1 MEKAKTDIFCGGKAI
16 IKTIAVYPSTSMD
29 IICPTCYFA
38 EELNFLEPPQEDFQ
52 ITCSRCN
59 EIIAVKLNRREHYRK
74 HLSIPVYYSSSEFD
88 NILDSGVKSG
98 WIVDISKSGIGIEIS
113 SFKYSEECEKAGN
126 ILTIAFSLPPQNKQI
141 KVRGQIVRICA
152 DKKLKVNV
160 GIKFIN
166 LDEYQKQIISFF
178 LRP

>member
-1 MEKAKTDIFCGGKAI
+1 
-16 IKTIAVYPSTSMD
+16 MD

-38 EELNFLEPPQEDFQ
+38 EALNFLEPPLKDFQ

-59 EIIAVKLNRREHYRK
+59 EIIVVKLNRREYYRK
-74 HLSIPVYYSSSEFD
+74 HLSIPIYYSLSEFD
-88 NILDSGVKSG
+88 NILDSDVKSG

-113 SFKYSEECEKAGN
+113 AFKYSKEYEKEGN
-126 ILTIAFSLPPQNKQI
+126 ILTIAFSLPPQNKQLRV
-141 KVRGQIVRICA
+141 KGQIVRICT
-152 DKKLKVNV
+152 DKKLKVNI
-160 GIKFIN
+160 GIRFFN